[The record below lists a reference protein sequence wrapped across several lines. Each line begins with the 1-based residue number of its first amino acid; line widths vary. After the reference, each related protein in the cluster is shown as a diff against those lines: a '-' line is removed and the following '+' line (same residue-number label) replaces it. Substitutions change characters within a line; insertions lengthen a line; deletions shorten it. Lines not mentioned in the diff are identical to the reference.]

1 MSRYWVLAADRSE
14 ARLFVRDKA
23 HAPLQ
28 EVQDFLHPEGRMLA
42 QELEADRPG
51 RVFASHGY
59 GQSDAEPATDSDTR
73 EAQRFARELA
83 GILERASGL
92 NEFDSLS
99 IVAEPSFLGMLRAEL
114 GKNTQARVQFEV
126 ASHLTRRSPE
136 TISEAIERARP

>member
-1 MSRYWVLAADRSE
+1 MSRYWILAADRSE

-28 EVQDFLHPEGRMLA
+28 EIRDFLHPEGRMLA

-51 RVFASHGY
+51 RMFASHGY
-59 GQSDAEPATDSDTR
+59 GQSDAEPPTDSDTR

-83 GILERASGL
+83 GILDRACERK
-92 NEFDSLS
+92 EFESLS

-114 GKNTQARVQFEV
+114 GKATQGRVDIEV

-136 TISEAIERARP
+136 TIAEAIDKARP